1 MIFMPLG
8 KDNPVG
14 VWDITLPC
22 SLINNQEQSLHW
34 LMNLVDGCSKEWYFQ
49 LEKSESGLL
58 HYQIRLSLKT
68 KMRNSTMLNK
78 SKNNKLPIPG
88 RWSITSKTVTEEMR
102 TNHDAFYVLKDDTR
116 VDGPWSSQDTKG
128 RYHTKQ
134 LQIFE
139 SYKLRPYQELIK
151 LECEKFHMR
160 RIDIIYDEIGNVGK
174 SLLSEWLEFK
184 GLAEEVPPFR
194 AMEDIMGWV
203 ETRPKQKAYIIDMPR
218 GMKKD
223 KLADFYA
230 GIETLKNGLCY
241 DKRYSAHKTR
251 FDRPRIFV
259 FTNSLPVFSLMSLDR
274 WVIWKMNKEFDV
286 DIYSAEEYE
295 KEFSKKSPLDEGC
308 IIEDDD

>member
-1 MIFMPLG
+1 MLFMPVG

-22 SLINNQEQSLHW
+22 SLVNNQDNSLHW
-34 LMNLVDGCSKEWYFQ
+34 LKNALDQCSKEWHFQ
-49 LEKSESGLL
+49 LEKGESGLL

-68 KMRNSTMLNK
+68 KMRQSTMLNK
-78 SKNNKLPIPG
+78 SKNDKLPIPG
-88 RWSITSKTVTEEMR
+88 RWSITSKAVMEEMK
-102 TNHDAFYVLKDDTR
+102 TNHDAFYVLKEDTR
-116 VDGPWSSQDTKG
+116 IEGPWSSTDTKG
-128 RYHTKQ
+128 RYYTKQ
-134 LQIFE
+134 IQLFE
-139 SYKLRPYQELIK
+139 TYELRPYQKLIK
-151 LECEKFHMR
+151 LECEKFDLR

-174 SLLSEWLEFK
+174 SLLTEWLEYE

-203 ETRPKQKAYIIDMPR
+203 ATRPIHKAYIIDMPR

-230 GIETLKNGLCY
+230 GIESLKNGLCY
-241 DKRYSAHKTR
+241 DKRYSANKIR

-259 FTNSLPVFSLMSLDR
+259 FTNSLPVFELLSKDR

-295 KEFSKKSPLDEGC
+295 KEFLHKDPLDTGC
-308 IIEDDD
+308 EIID